1 MIDLDVT
8 VRRTGSLP
16 GYFLVLVE
24 CDWTKVGFVLH
35 CEGSQDDEEIAAE
48 LHGEA
53 IVEFHVE
60 HCRRCLKNQQSTLL
74 H

>member
-8 VRRTGSLP
+8 VRKTGSLP

-24 CDWTKVGFVLH
+24 CDWTTVGFVLH
-35 CEGSQDDEEIAAE
+35 CEGSEDNEDIAAE
-48 LHGEA
+48 RHSEA
-53 IVEFHVE
+53 IAAFHVE
-60 HCRRCLKNQQSTLL
+60 RCRWCLTSQQSMLL